1 MSVSAV
7 RGNWDDFHHRALERV
22 STLETVAEVLGKHV
36 TLEVE
41 CIDRIYLN
49 AQHP

>member
-1 MSVSAV
+1 M
-7 RGNWDDFHHRALERV
+7 
-22 STLETVAEVLGKHV
+22 TVACNVADAIQHRV

-49 AQHP
+49 LY